1 MRPGPH
7 WANAVFIETA
17 ALWLDHDILSLQQLN
32 LWHGTGPGW
41 SKGAFIAGWLLP
53 LPCLNTKA
61 LFLFQF
67 YSWLPPHLEWLPSRA
82 PQSSLRVESCLV
94 FYQVLQRPDCVPFS
108 SGYNVGLFQEVAE
121 PSSNRLPSGPSH
133 QPRHR
138 ELWTLGVN
146 SSWDPPAHA
155 WFLGPGSEIVIG
167 KLTYGVSVLHFISEH
182 RAHWIF
188 PRRNMCG
195 SSPWRS
201 REAVCVSS
209 VRDPWV
215 IAAHCLCSLP
225 HHRHAPLWA
234 LPEKPH
240 RHNLLI
246 SSYLPTNSQVST
258 VSIFAF
264 LILMFISRWC
274 VANSMW
280 LLFRMEQIS
289 TLWK

>member
-1 MRPGPH
+1 MIYVAEPGRRLRSLLCYTVLNMRPGPH

-121 PSSNRLPSGPSH
+121 PSGNRLPSGPSH

-138 ELWTLGVN
+138 ELWTLE
-146 SSWDPPAHA
+146 W
-155 WFLGPGSEIVIG
+155 
-167 KLTYGVSVLHFISEH
+167 
-182 RAHWIF
+182 
-188 PRRNMCG
+188 
-195 SSPWRS
+195 
-201 REAVCVSS
+201 
-209 VRDPWV
+209 
-215 IAAHCLCSLP
+215 IAAET
-225 HHRHAPLWA
+225 PLHMHGSWA
-234 LPEKPH
+234 LVLK
-240 RHNLLI
+240 
-246 SSYLPTNSQVST
+246 
-258 VSIFAF
+258 
-264 LILMFISRWC
+264 
-274 VANSMW
+274 
-280 LLFRMEQIS
+280 
-289 TLWK
+289 